1 MKLLF
6 HQRAS
11 VRVRGAEEIRS
22 REIELARASPENQQF
37 QELRIESR
45 PMGCSHSIK
54 EFLGTGERMTGNSEC
69 LRIGPDKRAG
79 CH

>member
-22 REIELARASPENQQF
+22 REIELARATPENQQF
-37 QELRIESR
+37 QQLRIESR

-54 EFLGTGERMTGNSEC
+54 EFLGLASE
-69 LRIGPDKRAG
+69 
-79 CH
+79 